1 VEKTL
6 NETSEIGKT
15 SIYNSPAG
23 PTDQEVMSLSLDNV
37 TNIIGEYVVCLFKDI
52 EHTKKSLVS
61 KEDTLDSMIEKTDV
75 NDSPVNKVVVHI
87 TEIDKIRIVK
97 AFINQINTL
106 NSRLGK
112 VLITNS
118 SLEKRY
124 DNGSLVSQSLIIKS
138 QIKKEALDG

>member
-1 VEKTL
+1 MEKTL

-52 EHTKKSLVS
+52 EHTKKSL
-61 KEDTLDSMIEKTDV
+61 
-75 NDSPVNKVVVHI
+75 
-87 TEIDKIRIVK
+87 
-97 AFINQINTL
+97 
-106 NSRLGK
+106 
-112 VLITNS
+112 
-118 SLEKRY
+118 LEKRY

-138 QIKKEALDG
+138 RIQKEVLNG